1 MKYRRSLVP
10 FARLVTFLS
19 SGVVVFSIAIAPTA
33 SAAALLDQGASF
45 KGDGSNVGVLSG
57 QSMAQIIT
65 AGISGTL
72 TKVALGIAKSGTVT
86 NLTIGIYPAASGVP
100 TGSALASTTIT
111 DFSGMSTGQVMF
123 DIDFATPTAVTAGTT
138 YAIVA
143 TTTDYLSVMGVGGE
157 FDWYYTSAYIGG
169 DAARNAGGG
178 WNPEPTY
185 PAFTFATYVL
195 TSSSSSSSVPATGP
209 ADVTQQ
215 FGRPIADTCN
225 DAAPES
231 MNWSGVS
238 SSGWGESWAQ
248 WINGGSGGPV
258 CTRTLVYS
266 TAQSKWIVG

>member
-19 SGVVVFSIAIAPTA
+19 SGVVVFSIASAPAA

-45 KGDGSNVGVLSG
+45 KGTGEYLVVSSS
-57 QSMAQIIT
+57 QPMAQVIT
-65 AGISGTL
+65 PGISGTL

-86 NLTIGIYPAASGVP
+86 NLTIDIYPAASGVP

-143 TTTDYLSVMGVGGE
+143 TTTDIWPSAY
-157 FDWYYTSAYIGG
+157 FKWYVTSAYIGG
-169 DAARNAGGG
+169 DAASNVGGG

>member
-45 KGDGSNVGVLSG
+45 KGDGLEVGVMSG

-72 TKVALGIAKSGTVT
+72 TKVALGIAKRGTVT

-143 TTTDYLSVMGVGGE
+143 TTTDTGG
-157 FDWYYTSAYIGG
+157 FQWFYASAYIGG
-169 DAARNAGGG
+169 DAASNVGGG
-178 WNPEPTY
+178 WNPEAYY

>member
-1 MKYRRSLVP
+1 MKVRHSLNLP
-10 FARLVTFLS
+10 ARLLTFLI
-19 SGVVVFSIAIAPTA
+19 SGSVVLAITIAPTA
-33 SAAALLDQGASF
+33 SAATLLDQQASF
-45 KGDGSNVGVLSG
+45 KGDGSNWGFNS
-57 QSMAQIIT
+57 SISKAQVFT
-65 AGISGTL
+65 PGISGTL
-72 TKVALGIAKSGTVT
+72 TKVALGLGIDTNVTVT
-86 NLTIGIYPAASGVP
+86 NFTIGIYSAASGVP
-100 TGSALASTTIT
+100 TGSALASTTVT
-111 DFSGMSTGQVMF
+111 DFTGMSAGQAMF
-123 DIDFATPTAVTAGTT
+123 DVDFATPTAVTAGTT

-143 TTTDYLSVMGVGGE
+143 TTTDTGG
-157 FDWYYTSAYIGG
+157 FQWFYASDYIGG
-169 DAARNAGGG
+169 DAASLVSGGG
-178 WNPEPTY
+178 WTPNPSNSEL
-185 PAFTFATYVL
+185 TFATYVS
-195 TSSSSSSSVPATGP
+195 TPSSSSSSVPATGP

>member
-45 KGDGSNVGVLSG
+45 KGDGSYGVVDLN
-57 QSMAQIIT
+57 QSMAQVVT
-65 AGISGTL
+65 PGISGTL

-143 TTTDYLSVMGVGGE
+143 TTTDDSNVTGG
-157 FDWYYTSAYIGG
+157 FSWYYTSAYIGG

>member
-1 MKYRRSLVP
+1 MKFRRSLVP

-19 SGVVVFSIAIAPTA
+19 SGVVALSITIAPTA
-33 SAAALLDQGASF
+33 SAAALLDQEASF
-45 KGDGSNVGVLSG
+45 KGDGSWSGVTSS

-123 DIDFATPTAVTAGTT
+123 DIDFATPAAVTAGTT

-143 TTTDYLSVMGVGGE
+143 TTTNNSPAY
-157 FDWYYTSAYIGG
+157 FKWYYTSAYIGG
-169 DAARNAGGG
+169 DRAENVGSG
-178 WNPEPTY
+178 WY
-185 PAFTFATYVL
+185 PGATRAFTFATYVL

-225 DAAPES
+225 AAAPES
-231 MNWSGVS
+231 LNWSGVS
-238 SSGWGESWAQ
+238 SGGWGESWAQ
-248 WINGGSGGPV
+248 WMNGGSGGPV

>member
-1 MKYRRSLVP
+1 MKFRRSLVP
-10 FARLVTFLS
+10 FARCVTFLS
-19 SGVVVFSIAIAPTA
+19 SGVVALSITIAPTA

-45 KGDGSNVGVLSG
+45 KGTGEWVGVTSS
-57 QSMAQIIT
+57 QSMAQVVT
-65 AGISGTL
+65 PGISGTL

-143 TTTDYLSVMGVGGE
+143 TTTDSPGTGLFLWYL
-157 FDWYYTSAYIGG
+157 TSAYIGG
-169 DAARNAGGG
+169 DAAERTGGG